1 MSGLRDI
8 FFHLPLWT
16 ALAGGAALCALACGW
31 AAARGLQLLR
41 ALLAAVLA
49 LHLAVFLYAA
59 GSYVLYP
66 WEGKSVVE
74 GAVLYNARGYLS
86 GEQPYRAPS
95 ELPFRSMVYPPA
107 HEMALAGFLSL
118 AGPSPAAARFF
129 SLLCALAAAVVAGWV
144 VWRRTRAGWPAT
156 LGAFAV
162 IACYGVTGHWYEQI
176 RCDAQVMFLTALGLA
191 LVERASEKRRWP
203 AAGLIALLLALFT
216 KQVALFAP
224 AAALLFLWTRSRRQA
239 ATWGAAF
246 AALSLAAFA
255 AMQSWSGGWFAF
267 YTLRVPFSAGWD
279 PGKYDLASTVIGTA
293 WLLFGVAAV
302 LSAVEIRAALRRAHD
317 GADGEAPATSSE
329 PDGALLWA
337 LAFALALP
345 LCLLQS
351 LKWGA
356 ALNAFIP
363 LTPLLGVLF
372 GLGVHRAMARAGT
385 NPWPVAA
392 GTALVAMQFALLSYQ
407 PLVPTPRDYHAQE
420 RIRTWVRAAPGEVFV
435 SVFSSQ
441 AYLNGKAYFGDD
453 VTLGDLARAGVES
466 RNGLVEAVRRG
477 QFSLLVLR
485 PRLEPE
491 EFADAVR
498 ERYTPVERIPMRTD
512 IARWPYMDV
521 YTPRDAP
528 WHPAE

>member
-1 MSGLRDI
+1 VYFVLALLSNR
-8 FFHLPLWT
+8 FWFPALPL
-16 ALAGGAALCALACGW
+16 
-31 AAARGLQLLR
+31 
-41 ALLAAVLA
+41 AVLA
-49 LHLAVFLYAA
+49 GASFLKDLLDQLEAEPQRR
-59 GSYVLYP
+59 VL
-66 WEGKSVVE
+66 
-74 GAVLYNARGYLS
+74 LTRG
-86 GEQPYRAPS
+86 
-95 ELPFRSMVYPPA
+95 
-107 HEMALAGFLSL
+107 
-118 AGPSPAAARFF
+118 
-129 SLLCALAAAVVAGWV
+129 
-144 VWRRTRAGWPAT
+144 
-156 LGAFAV
+156 
-162 IACYGVTGHWYEQI
+162 
-176 RCDAQVMFLTALGLA
+176 
-191 LVERASEKRRWP
+191 
-203 AAGLIALLLALFT
+203 LLL
-216 KQVALFAP
+216 
-224 AAALLFLWTRSRRQA
+224 
-239 ATWGAAF
+239 
-246 AALSLAAFA
+246 
-255 AMQSWSGGWFAF
+255 SW
-267 YTLRVPFSAGWD
+267 
-279 PGKYDLASTVIGTA
+279 
-293 WLLFGVAAV
+293 
-302 LSAVEIRAALRRAHD
+302 
-317 GADGEAPATSSE
+317 
-329 PDGALLWA
+329 
-337 LAFALALP
+337 FALALP